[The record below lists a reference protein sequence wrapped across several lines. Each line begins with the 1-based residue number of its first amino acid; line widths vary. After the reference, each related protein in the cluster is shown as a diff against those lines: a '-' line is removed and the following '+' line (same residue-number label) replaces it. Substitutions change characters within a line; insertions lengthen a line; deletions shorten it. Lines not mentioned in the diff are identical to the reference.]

1 MLPNFQFDGS
11 WVDCFAVFHGAAYVA
26 WRIWRTRCMPE
37 IAAPV
42 RAEEFAFGV
51 GLFPQYLL
59 LLSVMSSTIVEGLAE
74 SSQLSLCVAGS
85 YALAAMWQERR
96 NGRLLAR

>member
-1 MLPNFQFDGS
+1 MPNFIFDGN
-11 WVDCFAVFHGAAYVA
+11 WVEYGAFFHGVIYVA
-26 WRIWRTRCMPE
+26 WRIWRTRRSPE

-59 LLSVMSSTIVEGLAE
+59 LLSVMSSTIVEGLAQ

-85 YALAAMWQERR
+85 YALAAMWQERKS
-96 NGRLLAR
+96 GYSLAR

>member
-1 MLPNFQFDGS
+1 M
-11 WVDCFAVFHGAAYVA
+11 A
-26 WRIWRTRCMPE
+26 WRIWRTRRSPE

-59 LLSVMSSTIVEGLAE
+59 LLSVMSSTIVEGLAQ

-85 YALAAMWQERR
+85 YALAAMWQERKS
-96 NGRLLAR
+96 GYLLAR